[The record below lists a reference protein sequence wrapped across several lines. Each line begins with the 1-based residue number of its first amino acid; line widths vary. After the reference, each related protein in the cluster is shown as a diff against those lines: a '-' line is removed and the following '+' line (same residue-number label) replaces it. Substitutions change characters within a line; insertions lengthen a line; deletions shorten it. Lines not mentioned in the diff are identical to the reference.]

1 MNKAL
6 FIDRDG
12 VLNQDKGYTHK
23 ISDLKLL
30 DGVLEGLQ
38 RFQSL
43 DYKIII
49 ITNQSGIARGLF
61 KIKDFHDFMTKM
73 IQIFNNNKITIND
86 YFFCPHHI
94 DGVVKEYSISC
105 DCRKPEAGM
114 IFQAQEKY
122 GFDLSKSV
130 LIGDKES
137 DILAGIKANIPL
149 NIRITKNI
157 LLKDSLASY
166 TTKDLIQ
173 AAEIIKKII

>member
-1 MNKAL
+1 
-6 FIDRDG
+6 
-12 VLNQDKGYTHK
+12 
-23 ISDLKLL
+23 
-30 DGVLEGLQ
+30 
-38 RFQSL
+38 
-43 DYKIII
+43 
-49 ITNQSGIARGLF
+49 
-61 KIKDFHDFMTKM
+61 M

>member
-61 KIKDFHDFMTKM
+61 KIKDFHDFMT
-73 IQIFNNNKITIND
+73 
-86 YFFCPHHI
+86 
-94 DGVVKEYSISC
+94 
-105 DCRKPEAGM
+105 
-114 IFQAQEKY
+114 
-122 GFDLSKSV
+122 
-130 LIGDKES
+130 
-137 DILAGIKANIPL
+137 
-149 NIRITKNI
+149 
-157 LLKDSLASY
+157 
-166 TTKDLIQ
+166 
-173 AAEIIKKII
+173 

>member
-61 KIKDFHDFMTKM
+61 KIKDFHPK
-73 IQIFNNNKITIND
+73 
-86 YFFCPHHI
+86 
-94 DGVVKEYSISC
+94 
-105 DCRKPEAGM
+105 
-114 IFQAQEKY
+114 
-122 GFDLSKSV
+122 
-130 LIGDKES
+130 
-137 DILAGIKANIPL
+137 
-149 NIRITKNI
+149 
-157 LLKDSLASY
+157 
-166 TTKDLIQ
+166 
-173 AAEIIKKII
+173 